1 MARPADSSQPRLA
14 AGCRWAPNS
23 EVPTVLFPE
32 GAIQVQGTG
41 QHILE
46 QCDGRRTFAEV
57 VSELQKLYSLA
68 DPARVREDAGAF
80 LESLQQKRI
89 VDY

>member
-1 MARPADSSQPRLA
+1 VAQPTDSSQPRLA
-14 AGCRWAPNS
+14 AGCRWSPNS
-23 EVPTVLFPE
+23 EQATVLFPE
-32 GAIQVQGTG
+32 GAITVQGTG

-46 QCDGRRTFAEV
+46 QCDGQRTFGEIV
-57 VSELQKLYSLA
+57 TELQKLYTLA
-68 DPARVREDAGAF
+68 DQARIREDAGKF